1 MFWTLIKKE
10 IHDHILSTRFAVSMI
25 LALIF
30 LIGSTI
36 MLSADKTWAGRQL
49 YTGYKLKDYLYT
61 NRYSWYWMNRDLPT
75 LRILA
80 TGLDEELSLNANSEA
95 LLIGPQFEN
104 NRQYVHN
111 PNRYLFSQLDFVFF
125 FSVIGSLLAF
135 VFTYDAISG
144 EHRRGTL
151 RLLLINPISRPLLLT
166 AKFVGGYLS
175 LIASLLPALM
185 SVLLLL
191 YLMPN
196 VHLRP
201 SDWAATLFLFSLVL
215 LYLSVFCAL
224 GLFGSCVTKHPKT
237 TLTVL
242 MTLWVVMVLVVPNF
256 SPFLASYLR
265 PVPTVHEVQRNIQEL
280 STDVWQQGR
289 EEIGNFIQEHGG
301 DRSALSDIETRAID
315 QIRAKVEQR
324 YMNLSIGKAA
334 EIRQDFI
341 NAVEAQADLNLAMSL
356 ISPSAAFV
364 YLATDVANTGIF
376 SEWNFRR
383 AVIRYRHQYAN
394 HVNNYIKETG
404 DYEILHRIL
413 KADPPDFVPPKFFLS
428 DVISRHFNLLV
439 VLLLYTVVFFFAG
452 QGIFI
457 RVPLT

>member
-10 IHDHILSTRFAVSMI
+10 IHDHILSTRFAVSMV

-30 LIGSTI
+30 LIGSTA
-36 MLSADKTWAGRQL
+36 MLSVDKTWAGRQL

-61 NRYSWYWMNRDLPT
+61 NKYSWYWMNRDLPT
-75 LRILA
+75 LRVLA

-95 LLIGPQFEN
+95 IWGPQFEN

-144 EHRRGTL
+144 EHHRGTL

-166 AKFVGGYLS
+166 AKFLGSYLS
-175 LIASLLPALM
+175 LITSLLPALV
-185 SVLLLL
+185 SVILLL

-201 SDWAATLFLFSLVL
+201 SDWAATLFLFLLAL

-224 GLFGSCVTKHPKT
+224 GLFGSCATKHPKT
-237 TLTVL
+237 TLTIL
-242 MTLWVVMVLVVPNF
+242 MTLWVAIVLVIPNF
-256 SPFLASYLR
+256 SPFLAAYLR
-265 PVPTVHEVQRNIQEL
+265 PIPTVHEVQRNIWEL
-280 STDVWQQGR
+280 GRVINQQGR
-289 EEIGNFIQEHGG
+289 EDIENFIQEHGG
-301 DRSALSDIETRAID
+301 DREALSDVEMRVIN
-315 QIRAKVEQR
+315 QIHAEVER
-324 YMNLSIGKAA
+324 KEMNLSVGKVA

-341 NAVEAQADLNLAMSL
+341 NEVEAQADLNLSMSL

-364 YLATDVANTGIF
+364 YLATDVANTGIL
-376 SEWNFRR
+376 SEWDFRR
-383 AVIRYRHQYAN
+383 AVIRYRSQYAE
-394 HVNNYIKETG
+394 HVNSYIDETG
-404 DYEILHRIL
+404 DYQILHRIL

-428 DVISRHFNLLV
+428 DVISMHFDLLV
-439 VLLLYTVVFFFAG
+439 VLLLYSVVFFFTG
-452 QGIFI
+452 QILFI
-457 RVPLT
+457 RRPLT

>member
-30 LIGSTI
+30 LIGSTV
-36 MLSADKTWAGRQL
+36 MLSVDKTWAGRQL

-61 NRYSWYWMNRDLPT
+61 NKYSWYWMNRDLPT
-75 LRILA
+75 LRVLA

-95 LLIGPQFEN
+95 IWGPQFEN

-144 EHRRGTL
+144 EYRRGTL

-166 AKFVGGYLS
+166 AKFLGSYFS
-175 LIASLLPALM
+175 LITSLLPALV
-185 SVLLLL
+185 SVILLL

-196 VHLRP
+196 IHFRP
-201 SDWAATLFLFSLVL
+201 SDWAATLFLFLLAL

-224 GLFGSCVTKHPKT
+224 GLFGSCATKHPKT
-237 TLTVL
+237 TLTIL
-242 MTLWVVMVLVVPNF
+242 MTLWIAIVLVIPNF
-256 SPFLASYLR
+256 SPFLAAYLR
-265 PVPTVHEVQRNIQEL
+265 PIPTVHEVQRNIREL
-280 STDVWQQGR
+280 GRLINQQGR
-289 EEIGNFIQEHGG
+289 EEIDNLIQEHGG
-301 DRSALSDIETRAID
+301 DREALSDVEMRIID
-315 QIRAKVEQR
+315 QIHAEVER
-324 YMNLSIGKAA
+324 KEMNLSVGKAA

-341 NAVEAQADLNLAMSL
+341 NAVEAQADLNLSMSV

-364 YLATDVANTGIF
+364 YLATDVANTGIL
-376 SEWNFRR
+376 SEWDFRR

-394 HVNNYIKETG
+394 HVNSYIKETG
-404 DYEILHRIL
+404 DYEIIHRIL

-428 DVISRHFNLLV
+428 DVISMHFNLLV
-439 VLLLYTVVFFFAG
+439 VLLLYSVVFFFAG
-452 QGIFI
+452 QVLFI
-457 RVPLT
+457 RRSLT